1 MRLSKQLSKKLKS
14 VRKAIRSF
22 EQKLE
27 KRGYRSPFKIHP
39 PLAEKVSLIVPTY
52 NVEPYIEEF
61 LASVTSQTTGLRNL
75 EVIIVDD
82 GSTDRS
88 GEIAQVWAR
97 RFPKTIKYIR
107 QENRGAAA
115 ARNTGLEHATGEWV
129 SFPDPD
135 DILDRK
141 WLHTFNK
148 EIKRKH
154 SLPLL
159 LVARPFKKFF
169 EQTGSTSGHPL
180 NILYRETRVET
191 PTSNPGNFVLLSTA
205 TSFFKR
211 GVIEEHHLRFDER
224 VRPGFEDGNF
234 VARLIASAPNH
245 LIVRLPSPPYYHR
258 KRESGGSLSDTAKD
272 NKSYYTDQIR
282 YGYLDLLKDRRPA
295 EVMRFLQRTVL
306 YDLGWRF
313 SYLLN
318 RSERVSFLT
327 QAELEEFQA
336 LLREVFAL
344 IDADTIRAMNLGSI
358 TEEHKVGLLSMFKG
372 EERANDIV
380 YVSQYDERARELQFR
395 YYAPAESTP
404 DVSIFVNGRA
414 ATQFFHSKCTST
426 FLNQPFFTER
436 RFWIRVDPNS
446 KLLATIN
453 GRPAKFK
460 AGSTILGYEASLPA
474 LVRALTPALPLKLGL
489 EARRLREYAKS
500 KQSRTRFDSC
510 WVLMD
515 RDDAADDNAE
525 HLYRYLLRNGKADKV
540 FFVLREESAD
550 WNRLEA
556 EGFNLIPFGS
566 RDHVAAVVNASVV
579 ISSHAADFVLWPAPK
594 RWIADLVSYR
604 FVFLQHGVTKHDVSH
619 GLGRRPMRLF
629 ITSAHGEFNSIAN
642 VSSNYLFS
650 QREVRLTGF
659 PRHDALLTK
668 SRSEDLILIMPT
680 WRKYLSV
687 LNAAVSAM
695 PAPVDGF
702 VESPFARAW
711 LGLLH
716 DRRLKDVAHRHGKQI
731 VFAPHPNLIPYL
743 VQIEVPDWV
752 KVVQPHEKTSY
763 QDLFCQSAVLV
774 TDYSSVAMEVAY
786 IEKPVVYYQF
796 DRKEFFASE
805 HGYRPGYFD
814 YHQHGFGPVA
824 ETEDQVLDAI
834 QQALEGREDPIYAQR
849 RESFFAFRD
858 GRCCERVYNEILKI
872 LPGTGDQLKASAQG
886 MQEAAE

>member
-1 MRLSKQLSKKLKS
+1 
-14 VRKAIRSF
+14 
-22 EQKLE
+22 
-27 KRGYRSPFKIHP
+27 
-39 PLAEKVSLIVPTY
+39 
-52 NVEPYIEEF
+52 
-61 LASVTSQTTGLRNL
+61 LRNL

-88 GEIAQVWAR
+88 GEIAQAWAR

-107 QENRGAAA
+107 QENRGLSG
-115 ARNTGLEHATGEWV
+115 ARNTGLDHATGEWV

-141 WLHTFNK
+141 WLHAFNK

-154 SLPLL
+154 ERPVLI
-159 LVARPFKKFF
+159 VARPLYIFREREGVVKNN
-169 EQTGSTSGHPL
+169 HPL
-180 NILYRETRVET
+180 AAQYKKRREIN
-191 PTSNPGNFVLLSTA
+191 TSNLDNYILLNTASNFFHRRS
-205 TSFFKR
+205 
-211 GVIEEHHLRFDER
+211 IEGAGLRFDTSIK
-224 VRPGFEDGNF
+224 PAFEDAHF
-234 VARLIASAPNH
+234 VNRLIASYPDR
-245 LIVRLPSPPYYHR
+245 LIVALPKPPYIYR
-258 KRESGGSLSDTAKD
+258 KRDAGTSLLDGSRVRSEW
-272 NKSYYTDQIR
+272 YYDQIKF
-282 YGYLDLLKDRRPA
+282 GYLGLFQAVKQELGAVPRFAQRVVLYSLTWRFKHLLNHAGRAAFLTEEQRS
-295 EVMRFLQRTVL
+295 RFLTLVH
-306 YDLGWRF
+306 
-313 SYLLN
+313 
-318 RSERVSFLT
+318 
-327 QAELEEFQA
+327 
-336 LLREVFAL
+336 EVFSE
-344 IDADTIRAMNLGSI
+344 IDADTIRTMNLGAT
-358 TEEHKVGLLSMFKG
+358 TEEYKVAFLGIYKG
-372 EERANDIV
+372 EDRANDVV
-380 YVSQYDERARELQFR
+380 YIKQYDRETNELQVS
-395 YYAPAESTP
+395 YYASRADKHHVTIFVDGKPAE
-404 DVSIFVNGRA
+404 A
-414 ATQFFHSKCTST
+414 FHCSKSTST
-426 FLNQPFFTER
+426 LFEEPFFTEH
-436 RFWIRVDPNS
+436 RFWVRVGPES
-446 KLLATIN
+446 QLLVTIN
-453 GRPAKFK
+453 GRPARFK
-460 AGSTILGYEASLPA
+460 AGTTILGYSTTLPTV
-474 LVRALTPALPLKLGL
+474 VRSLTPAAAAKLPR
-489 EARRLREYAKS
+489 EAKELRAYAAS
-500 KQSRTRFDSC
+500 DLMRARFDSC

-525 HLYRYLLRNGKADKV
+525 HLYRYLLRNGKADKA

-550 WNRLEA
+550 WNRLKV
-556 EGFNLIPFGS
+556 EGFKLIPYGS

-594 RWIADLVSYR
+594 PWIADLVSYR
-604 FVFLQHGVTKHDVSH
+604 FVFLQHGVIKHDVSH
-619 GLGRRPMRLF
+619 ALGRRPMRLF

-650 QREVRLTGF
+650 QREVRLTGL

-687 LNAAVSAM
+687 PNTAVSAM

-872 LPGTGDQLKASAQG
+872 LPDTGDQLKASAQG